1 MAKKETAV
9 AKETLAFQAET
20 TKLLD
25 LMIHS
30 IYTHK
35 EIFLRE
41 LVSNA
46 SDALDKIRFMSLTD
60 NALLEGDGDFHVFI
74 EVDQKKRTL
83 TLSDNGIGMTR
94 DEIIQNLGTIA
105 KSGSKAFIDALQ
117 KKDKSTGEMNLI
129 GQFGVGFYSAFMV
142 AEKVKV
148 ITKAPKSDAVVWE
161 SKGDGKFTVEAGE
174 RLTRGTTII
183 LTLRKPEKDEDDVYS
198 EYLNEWKIKELV
210 KKYSDYIRYP
220 IKMDMTREEIPK
232 DEEGKPI
239 KDAKPETVIERT
251 TLNSMKALWERA
263 KSDIKPEE
271 YNDFYRAEFH
281 GWDEP
286 SEILHTKIEGVAEYT
301 AMVFIPSKAP
311 FNFFTREY
319 KHGLKLYCRNVFIM
333 ENCEDILPEYLGF
346 VKGLVDSPD
355 FPLNISREILQH
367 TKVLK
372 TIGTHLEKKI
382 IDTLKNMQKEN
393 RKKYE
398 DLFNEFGPAI
408 KSGVYTEYGANKEK
422 LEDLL
427 MFPSSFS
434 SESMTSLA
442 EYVERMKDTQ
452 ESIYYITGKDRESV
466 ERLPQMELV
475 REKGYEVLYLLDR
488 VDEFTLEALR
498 EYKKKKIVSVSRGEF
513 ETATDENE
521 KKEHEKLQKD
531 HESLLQALKESLG
544 DRVAEVKLSSRLKT
558 SAVCIVSGDGISLNM
573 ERVLEETGHVPHMPM
588 KAKKILE
595 LNPDHQLFSVLTGE
609 FSAHGTSDTL
619 KEYAELLYDQ
629 ALIMEGI
636 PVKDPVAFANRVAT
650 LMVKANG

>member
-1 MAKKETAV
+1 MAKKENAV

-46 SDALDKIRFMSLTD
+46 SDALDKIRFLSLTD
-60 NALLEGDGDFHVFI
+60 NSLLENDGDFKVFI
-74 EVDQKKRTL
+74 EVDKKKRTL
-83 TLSDNGIGMTR
+83 TISDNGIGMTR
-94 DEIIQNLGTIA
+94 DEVVQNLGTIA

-117 KKDKSTGEMNLI
+117 KKDKSAGDMTLI

-142 AEKVKV
+142 ADKVKV
-148 ITKAPKSDAVVWE
+148 ITKAPKSEAVVWE
-161 SKGDGKFTVEAGE
+161 SQGEGKFTIESGE
-174 RLTRGTTII
+174 RASRGTTIV
-183 LTLRKPEKDEDDVYS
+183 LTLRKPEKDEEDVYT
-198 EYLNEWKIKELV
+198 EYLDDWKIRELI

-220 IKMDMTREEIPK
+220 IEMDITKEEIPK
-232 DEEGKPI
+232 DEEGKPK

-251 TLNSMKALWERA
+251 TLNSMKALWERSKA
-263 KSDIKPEE
+263 DIKPEE
-271 YNDFYRAEFH
+271 YNDFYRSEFH
-281 GWDEP
+281 AWDEP
-286 SEILHTKIEGVAEYT
+286 AEIIHTKIEGAAEYT

-355 FPLNISREILQH
+355 FPLNISREVLQH

-372 TIGTHLEKKI
+372 TIGNHLEKKI
-382 IDTLKNMQKEN
+382 IDTLKSIQKEN

-398 DLFNEFGPAI
+398 EFFNEFGPAI

-434 SESMTSLA
+434 AAGMTTLA
-442 EYVERMKDTQ
+442 EYVERMKDNQ

-513 ETATDENE
+513 ESAVDEKE
-521 KKEHEKLQKD
+521 KKEHEQLQKD
-531 HESLLQALKESLG
+531 NEGLLKALKDSLG
-544 DRVAEVKLSSRLKT
+544 EKVADVKLSHRLKT

-573 ERVLEETGHVPHMPM
+573 ERVLEETGQVPQMPM

-595 LNPDHQLFSVLTGE
+595 LNPDHQLFTVLHDE
-609 FSAHGTSDTL
+609 FAANGTSEQL
-619 KEYAELLYDQ
+619 KDYAELLYDQ

-636 PVKDPVAFANRVAT
+636 PVKDPVAFANRVAS
-650 LMVKANG
+650 LMVKAKL

>member
-1 MAKKETAV
+1 MAKKENAV

-46 SDALDKIRFMSLTD
+46 SDALDKIRFLSLTD
-60 NALLEGDGDFHVFI
+60 NSLLENDGDFKVFI
-74 EVDQKKRTL
+74 EVDKKKRTL
-83 TLSDNGIGMTR
+83 TISDNGIGMTR
-94 DEIIQNLGTIA
+94 DEVVQNLGTIA

-117 KKDKSTGEMNLI
+117 KKDKSAGDMTLI

-142 AEKVKV
+142 ADKVKV
-148 ITKAPKSDAVVWE
+148 ITKAPKSEAVVWE
-161 SKGDGKFTVEAGE
+161 SQGEGKFTIESGE
-174 RLTRGTTII
+174 RASRGTTII
-183 LTLRKPEKDEDDVYS
+183 LTLRKPEKDEEDVYT
-198 EYLNEWKIKELV
+198 EYLDDWKIKELI

-220 IKMDMTREEIPK
+220 IQMDITKEEIPK
-232 DEEGKPI
+232 DEEGKPK

-251 TLNSMKALWERA
+251 TLNSMKALWERS
-263 KSDIKPEE
+263 KTDITSEE
-271 YNDFYRAEFH
+271 YNDFYRSEFH
-281 GWDEP
+281 AWDEP
-286 SEILHTKIEGVAEYT
+286 AEIIHTKIEGAAEYT

-355 FPLNISREILQH
+355 FPLNISREVLQH

-382 IDTLKNMQKEN
+382 IDTLKSIQKED

-398 DLFNEFGPAI
+398 EFFNEFGPAI

-434 SESMTSLA
+434 AEGMTTLA
-442 EYVERMKDTQ
+442 EYVERMNDKQ

-513 ETATDENE
+513 ESAVDEKE

-531 HESLLQALKESLG
+531 NEGLLKALKDSLG
-544 DRVAEVKLSSRLKT
+544 EKVADVKLSHRLKT

-573 ERVLEETGHVPHMPM
+573 ERVLEETGQVPQMPM

-595 LNPDHQLFSVLTGE
+595 LNPEHQLFTVLHDE
-609 FSAHGTSDTL
+609 FAANGTSEQL
-619 KEYAELLYDQ
+619 KDYAELLYDQ

-636 PVKDPVAFANRVAT
+636 PVKDPVAFANRVAS
-650 LMVKANG
+650 LMVKAKL

>member
-1 MAKKETAV
+1 MAKKENAAV
-9 AKETLAFQAET
+9 KETLAFQAET

-60 NALLEGDGDFHVFI
+60 NALLEGDGEFRVFI
-74 EVDQKKRTL
+74 EVDKKKRTL
-83 TLSDNGIGMTR
+83 TISDNGIGMTR
-94 DEIIQNLGTIA
+94 EEIIQNLGTIA
-105 KSGSKAFIDALQ
+105 KSGSKAFIEALQ
-117 KKDKSTGEMNLI
+117 KKDKSAGDMSLI
-129 GQFGVGFYSAFMV
+129 GQFGVGFYSSFMI

-161 SKGDGKFTVEAGE
+161 SHGDGKFTVEAGE
-174 RLTRGTTII
+174 RASRGTTII
-183 LTLRKPEKDEDDVYS
+183 LTLRKPEKDEEDVYS
-198 EYLNEWKIKELV
+198 EYLDDWKIRELI

-220 IKMDMTREEIPK
+220 IQMDISKEEIPK
-232 DEEGKPI
+232 DEEGKPK
-239 KDAKPETVIERT
+239 KDAKPETIIERT
-251 TLNSMKALWERA
+251 TLNSMKALWERS
-263 KSDIKPEE
+263 KTDIKPEE
-271 YNDFYRAEFH
+271 YNDFYRSEFH
-281 GWDEP
+281 AWDEP
-286 SEILHTKIEGVAEYT
+286 AEIIHTRIEGAAEYT

-355 FPLNISREILQH
+355 FPLNISREVLQH

-382 IDTLKNMQKEN
+382 IDSLKTIQKEN

-398 DLFNEFGPAI
+398 DFFNEFGPAI
-408 KSGVYTEYGANKEK
+408 KSGVYTEFGANKEK

-427 MFPSSFS
+427 MFPSSFAT
-434 SESMTSLA
+434 EGMTTLG
-442 EYVERMKDTQ
+442 EYVERMKDKQ

-513 ETATDENE
+513 ESAVDEKE
-521 KKEHEKLQKD
+521 KKEQEKLQKD
-531 HESLLQALKESLG
+531 NEGLLKALKESLG
-544 DRVAEVKLSSRLKT
+544 EKVADVKLSHRLKT

-573 ERVLEETGHVPHMPM
+573 ERVLEETGQVPQMPM

-595 LNPDHQLFSVLTGE
+595 LNPEHQLFTVLHDE
-609 FSAHGTSDTL
+609 FNANGSSEQL

-650 LMVKANG
+650 LMVKAKV